1 MLPRSAIA
9 TPDRRRVNGEIHWI
23 ANRTEAM
30 AMATDNSGT
39 LALLIDGDN
48 ASPKIVVGLL
58 AEIANYG
65 LASVKRI

>member
-1 MLPRSAIA
+1 MEA
-9 TPDRRRVNGEIHWI
+9 T
-23 ANRTEAM
+23 

-48 ASPKIVVGLL
+48 ASPKIVIGLM

-65 LASVKRI
+65 VASVKRVYATGLALT